1 MKSTLLS
8 FLFISAAYL
17 LNAQTQGISYPSVG
31 RGVATTFVNDYH
43 SLGINNS
50 ALGWGNEY
58 GKKFTTGMSEF
69 SLGFYSDSLSSERL
83 KKLYKAI
90 RTDMKGEEP
99 AEGLWEEQRDFAQ
112 DYAQTG
118 ISMDASYNWIGFS
131 YHNEKLGGLAF
142 SISEHYNWYSK
153 LNEETSDSVRLL

>member
-8 FLFISAAYL
+8 FVFIVLTYF
-17 LNAQTQGISYPSVG
+17 LNAQTQGVSYPSVG

-50 ALGWGNEY
+50 ALGWGNDY
-58 GKKFTTGMSEF
+58 GTNVTTGMSEF

-90 RTDMKGEEP
+90 RTDMKDEEP
-99 AEGLWEEQRDFAQ
+99 TEGQWAEQKEYAQ
-112 DYAQTG
+112 DYVESGMA
-118 ISMDASYNWIGFS
+118 IDLSHNWLGF
-131 YHNEKLGGLAF
+131 
-142 SISEHYNWYSK
+142 
-153 LNEETSDSVRLL
+153 